1 VRLAAWRASRSGL
14 DGALVNSVTGRPEQ
28 AATVV
33 RMLLDHC
40 RDALAD
46 AGDAD
51 AVAELTAAVLA
62 QGNGASFQRAA
73 YRRSGRLSDV
83 IRDAAIVTEGS

>member
-1 VRLAAWRASRSGL
+1 LTSENDVIGKDKAAI
-14 DGALVNSVTGRPEQ
+14 
-28 AATVV
+28 VV
-33 RMLLDHC
+33 RMLVDHC

-51 AVAELTAAVLA
+51 AVAELIAAVLA

-73 YRRSGRLSDV
+73 YLRSGNLPDM
-83 IRDAAIVTEGS
+83 IRDAAAVTEAG